1 MQLALILIIAGATA
15 TRPDALIG
23 KLLYKHVE
31 FQLLPPASSDT
42 DERSRLG
49 LVINLVNVKR
59 SAGIS
64 EPKKF
69 GFHEETTLLHDPV
82 LHMMALALADS
93 AFKNH
98 VNDLK
103 QVYGLVVP
111 KDADR
116 LRLVWKDEWQDRP
129 VFRDVVSAHGT
140 QVSLEKAL
148 PYAKTRGHLIRLG
161 RALGYAKKLEFYDI
175 RRGSGKKLNGTIT
188 QTKFDPHTDHL

>member
-31 FQLLPPASSDT
+31 FQLLPPASS

-82 LHMMALALADS
+82 LHMMALALADG
-93 AFKNH
+93 AFKNGFT
-98 VNDLK
+98 DLE

-116 LRLVWKDEWQDRP
+116 LRLVWKEEWQNRP
-129 VFRDVVSAHGT
+129 VFRDVVSAYGT
-140 QVSLEKAL
+140 RVSLEKAL

-175 RRGSGKKLNGTIT
+175 RRGSGKKLNGRIIR
-188 QTKFDPHTDHL
+188 TKVDPHTDDL